1 MGMGW
6 PVSSD
11 KWKAPLDCNL
21 NNLPPPLDRS
31 DCQLQL
37 YFVHR
42 EAKTPGYCHC
52 LKCPICV
59 LGVPLSI

>member
-21 NNLPPPLDRS
+21 NNLPPQLDRS
-31 DCQLQL
+31 DC
-37 YFVHR
+37 
-42 EAKTPGYCHC
+42 
-52 LKCPICV
+52 
-59 LGVPLSI
+59 